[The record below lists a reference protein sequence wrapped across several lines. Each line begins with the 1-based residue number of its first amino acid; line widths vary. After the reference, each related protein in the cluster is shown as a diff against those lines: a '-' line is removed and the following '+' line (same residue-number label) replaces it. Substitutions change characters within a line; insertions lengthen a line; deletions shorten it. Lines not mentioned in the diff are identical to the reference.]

1 MDILLKHE
9 NLVKRDVL
17 KRVSILVAG
26 TGDLGSMVSEL
37 SAKLGIGKIYIVDR
51 VDAGDLGKK
60 RAEALIR
67 RLSQISGETLIQW
80 IPKNVED
87 HDFSL
92 PEDILVIMD
101 CLDNWK
107 GHVKL
112 ESLTLGKDLF
122 IVFGRVKEMY
132 GQITTLLPPET
143 PPLREIFED
152 FKEEGEL
159 KVYLPLAMALASLQ
173 VWEMVNSLLGRPRLL
188 GKILTLDLWQPSLEI
203 AQINRS

>member
-1 MDILLKHE
+1 
-9 NLVKRDVL
+9 
-17 KRVSILVAG
+17 
-26 TGDLGSMVSEL
+26 
-37 SAKLGIGKIYIVDR
+37 
-51 VDAGDLGKK
+51 
-60 RAEALIR
+60 
-67 RLSQISGETLIQW
+67 
-80 IPKNVED
+80 
-87 HDFSL
+87 
-92 PEDILVIMD
+92 MD

>member
-1 MDILLKHE
+1 VNNLDILLKHE

-92 PEDILVIMD
+92 PEDILVI
-101 CLDNWK
+101 K
-107 GHVKL
+107 
-112 ESLTLGKDLF
+112 
-122 IVFGRVKEMY
+122 IGRASC
-132 GQITTLLPPET
+132 
-143 PPLREIFED
+143 RER
-152 FKEEGEL
+152 
-159 KVYLPLAMALASLQ
+159 V
-173 VWEMVNSLLGRPRLL
+173 
-188 GKILTLDLWQPSLEI
+188 
-203 AQINRS
+203 